1 MRGPKKAETPSDAR
15 SVSFEERA
23 TMLQKRLVI
32 AALMVAFAPALF
44 AQEAR
49 AEDPVGV
56 TATEIKVGSTFP
68 FSGPASALGNVGKAL
83 IAYAEFINDKGGVN
97 GRKIKLIALDDAYT
111 PSKSVEQT
119 RKLVENEEV
128 AFLFSPL
135 GTASISANVKYA
147 NNKKVPHLFVLSGAN
162 KFTNHVEYPY
172 TTTGLASYDT
182 EGKVYAK
189 FISEKMPGSRI
200 AILYQNDDLGK
211 DFVGAFRS
219 YMRDDFGKLVVAKSY
234 EATDPTV
241 DSQVVYLKS
250 SGAEALLIAGS
261 PKFTAQG
268 LRKIREIGWNP
279 LTVIVNSTT
288 SVAGT
293 LTAAGLDNAKGV
305 VSSAFLKDPMDTT
318 WKNDPAVENYR
329 AFVAK
334 YIPGGDLADGIY
346 VAGFSQGEILEKILQ
361 QCGNDLTRENIM
373 KQALSLRNFSP
384 SMAIPGIAINTGADN
399 HQAWTS
405 LQLQSFDGKNWVRF
419 GKLINA
425 PAD

>member
-1 MRGPKKAETPSDAR
+1 M
-15 SVSFEERA
+15 
-23 TMLQKRLVI
+23 
-32 AALMVAFAPALF
+32 
-44 AQEAR
+44 
-49 AEDPVGV
+49 
-56 TATEIKVGSTFP
+56 
-68 FSGPASALGNVGKAL
+68 
-83 IAYAEFINDKGGVN
+83 
-97 GRKIKLIALDDAYT
+97 
-111 PSKSVEQT
+111 
-119 RKLVENEEV
+119 ENEEV

-135 GTASISANVKYA
+135 GTAGISANIKYA

-219 YMRDDFGKLVVAKSY
+219 YMKDDFGKLVVAKSY

-241 DSQVVYLKS
+241 DSQIVSLKS
-250 SGAEALLIAGS
+250 SGAEAIFIAGS

-268 LRKIREIGWNP
+268 IRKIREIGWNP
-279 LTVIVNSTT
+279 LTVIISSTT

-305 VSSAFLKDPMDTT
+305 VSSAFLKDPMDPT

-329 AFVAK
+329 AFLAK
-334 YIPGGDLADGIY
+334 YIPAGDLADGVY

-361 QCGNDLTRENIM
+361 QCGDDLSRGNII
-373 KQALSLRNFSP
+373 KQALNLRNYSP
-384 SMAIPGIAINTGADN
+384 SMAIPGIVINTGADN

-405 LQLQSFDGKNWVRF
+405 LQLQSFDGKSWVRF

-425 PAD
+425 AAD